1 MARQTRSDL
10 LSRVYHDPKNYPY
23 GFSRSGD
30 FSINEAK
37 ALSSQGVLINALM
50 DGSFAPENSE
60 DNDLLA
66 VMNGDKEP
74 ATVTEKAWS
83 KYIKR
88 INRQRTGSIYGRKTQ
103 SADDSDDDGTDVDL
117 DTDTDT
123 DIEIEQD
130 ED

>member
-37 ALSSQGVLINALM
+37 ALSSQGVLISALM
-50 DGSFAPENSE
+50 DGSFPPENDE
-60 DNDLLA
+60 DQDLLS
-66 VMNGDKEP
+66 VIHGDKEP
-74 ATVTEKAWS
+74 STNAEKAWA
-83 KYIKR
+83 KYMKR
-88 INRQRTGSIYGRKTQ
+88 INRQRTGSIYGRRTQ
-103 SADDSDDDGTDVDL
+103 STDDSDDDTSDVDIDD
-117 DTDTDT
+117 DTE
-123 DIEIEQD
+123 INIEQD

>member
-37 ALSSQGVLINALM
+37 ALTSQGVLISALM
-50 DGSFAPENSE
+50 DGSFSPENDE
-60 DNDLLA
+60 DQDLLS
-66 VMNGDKEP
+66 VIKGDKEP
-74 ATVTEKAWS
+74 TTTAEKAWA
-83 KYIKR
+83 KYMTR
-88 INRQRTGSIYGRKTQ
+88 INRQRTGSIYGSRTQ
-103 SADDSDDDGTDVDL
+103 SSDDGDDDTSSVDIDDDVD
-117 DTDTDT
+117 
-123 DIEIEQD
+123 IAVEQD